1 MEVHTGRLKQGLTLT
16 IPEAFAAEL
25 GLEAN
30 SLVDISVHGSA
41 IIIRRTSQT
50 PVQLNKLLE
59 RVTEA
64 NRHGEIETG
73 GAVGREV
80 W

>member
-1 MEVHTGRLKQGLTLT
+1 MEVHTGRLNQGLTLT

-41 IIIRRTSQT
+41 IIVRPATQT
-50 PVQLNKLLE
+50 PARLDDLLA

-64 NRHGEIETG
+64 NRHDEIDTGE
-73 GAVGREV
+73 AVGREI